1 MLNFMHRN
9 LYSTSDVIDALG
21 GTKPVCAL
29 LQVKEG
35 AVSVWRV
42 NNLLPPH
49 TFPTISQELLKRGLS
64 ADLSIWRW
72 DRKKKAVGE

>member
-1 MLNFMHRN
+1 MHRN

-21 GTKPVCAL
+21 GTKPVCSL

-42 NNLLPPH
+42 HNLLPPH
-49 TFPTISQELLKRGLS
+49 TFPTISQELLKRGLA
-64 ADLSIWRW
+64 ADLSLWRW
-72 DRKKKAVGE
+72 DRKRKAVGE